1 MIQRVIIIVKDFG
14 DDHKHVKV
22 NHVVLFPINSKIFVK
37 YHNPLHQDF
46 NKLVVIPF

>member
-22 NHVVLFPINSKIFVK
+22 NNVVLFPINSYFFCKVS
-37 YHNPLHQDF
+37 YPLHQDF